1 MRHINEKIRWDRE
14 YTALVGALG
23 EQLKGGR
30 LPVSVNGLSGG
41 GETAFFCTLCRD
53 IDTLFSR
60 PVCFLV
66 ANEGAARELCD
77 ELLSDGIDAEFY
89 PTRDLGL
96 YNLSASHGSEG
107 KRLSILSRLLSGA
120 CRAIVTTPDALLSPT
135 MPQSVLSRYSFTL
148 KLGGEIDLDA
158 LCADL
163 VQMGYARLD
172 AVESEGQ
179 FARRGGILDIWC
191 AGGEAVRAE
200 FFGDEIDRM
209 GVLDIESQRVKEN
222 IRELNILPCRELICD
237 GEAAARLRSGVDGL
251 IKRLEA
257 RCEELG
263 LVGKRGKSGKKTSPS
278 AAQTPLLKGEA
289 IPLIRHADG
298 ATPSPSGEGI
308 VWGDATPHPS
318 AAQTPS
324 PEGEGFSE
332 GGEGLLESLGSLKG
346 ELAAIDASLPLNFL
360 DKYYRRIY
368 PEGASLAHYLIVQ
381 GAVCVVRELSSC
393 RARLE
398 SAEFEYSSEY
408 ERLASSGVLDM
419 RYAPPLPDT
428 RTLDELLAALQSVYC
443 DSFSSAYKGKSGG
456 LFGFRCRS
464 LSSYG
469 ERFELFLDD
478 LGQYKKSKTSVYI
491 SCENRSSA
499 ENLVRRLDELGVA
512 ALVYEPDAHAP
523 DAPIERDGVV
533 RVLPNGPV
541 DGFELFSAS
550 FALLS
555 MRQGEIKN
563 IRGVRGVKKKPRYSP
578 GQKILS
584 YAELSVGDLVVHEQ
598 YGIGCFEGM
607 TCLELNGAQ
616 RDYISIKYAGKDK
629 LFVPADQLE
638 HISKYIGAGAE
649 DGAVKLSKMGGTD
662 WVRAKERVRGAVK
675 DIARELVQ
683 LYAERQRKAGIAFLP
698 DDEFQ
703 AEFEQTFE
711 YEETEGQI
719 EAVRD
724 IKADMEKSA
733 PMDRLLCGDV
743 GYGKTEVALRAAFKA
758 VSSGYQVAILVPTT
772 ILALQHFQ
780 TVCARMRGF
789 PVRVEM
795 LSRFRTPKQT
805 EAILRRAARGDIDIL
820 IGTHRLVS
828 KDIAFKN
835 LGLLIVDEEQ
845 RFGVSQKEKI
855 KQLYPNIDVLTLSAT
870 PIPRT
875 LNMAMSGIRD
885 ISVLDEAPGERQVVQ
900 TYVLEHDP
908 LILDEAIRRE
918 LDRGGQVFYLHNR
931 TDNIERC
938 AARLA
943 ERHPSARIAVAHG
956 KTDRETLEDIW
967 RGMVGREI
975 DILVCTTI
983 IETGIDVPSANT
995 LIIEDADRMG
1005 LSQLHQLRGRV
1016 GRSARRAYAYF
1027 TYRPTK
1033 ELTDIA
1039 SKRLG
1044 AIREYAEFGA
1054 GFRIALRD
1062 MELRGAGN
1070 LLGAEQHGHLDAIGY
1085 DLYIRL
1091 LNEAVLT
1098 ERGEELPKREDC
1110 AIDLKCDAYLPESY
1124 IPSQAQRMELYK
1136 RFATIASREDIC
1148 DMGDELADRFG
1159 EYGRAVDNLMMIA
1172 YARSLGGECGVTRI
1186 TQNGSEIHFAQ
1197 KQLDIAAWSQ
1207 IYDNFKGRMRFESI
1221 GAGGVS
1227 VKIARG
1233 QSAPECAVEVLENLF
1248 QVISKSSENA

>member
-14 YTALVGALG
+14 YTALLGALG
-23 EQLKGGR
+23 EQLKGQR
-30 LPVSVNGLSGG
+30 LAVSANGLSGG

-77 ELLSDGIDAEFY
+77 ELSADGIDAELFS
-89 PTRDLGL
+89 TRDLGL
-96 YNLSASHGSEG
+96 YNLSASHGREG
-107 KRLSILSRLLSGA
+107 KRLSILSRLSSGQ

-148 KLGGEIDLDA
+148 KNGGEADLDA

-163 VQMGYARLD
+163 VKMGYARLD
-172 AVESEGQ
+172 ALEGEGQ

-191 AGGEAVRAE
+191 AGGAAVRAE

-222 IRELNILPCRELICD
+222 IREITILPCRELICD
-237 GEAAARLRSGVDGL
+237 ESAEGRLRAGVESL

-263 LVGKRGKSGKKTSPS
+263 LVGKRGKHLKKSLPQSPTAPAPS
-278 AAQTPLLKGEA
+278 SEGAKCLPL
-289 IPLIRHADG
+289 
-298 ATPSPSGEGI
+298 SGEGDRDSGGR
-308 VWGDATPHPS
+308 VVTSTEDS
-318 AAQTPS
+318 
-324 PEGEGFSE
+324 
-332 GGEGLLESLGSLKG
+332 GEGLLESLSSLKG
-346 ELAAIDASLPLNFL
+346 ELAAIDAALPLNFL

-368 PEGASLAHYLIVQ
+368 PEGATLAHYLIAL
-381 GAVCVVRELSSC
+381 GAVCIVRDLSSC

-398 SAEFEYSSEY
+398 SAEFEFSSEY

-419 RYAPPLPDT
+419 RHIPQTPDT
-428 RTLDELLAALQSVYC
+428 RILDELLAALQTVYC

-478 LGQYKKSKTSVYI
+478 LGQYKKSKTSVYV

-512 ALVYEPDAHAP
+512 ALVYDIDASSP

-541 DGFELFSAS
+541 QGFELFSAS

-555 MRQGEIKN
+555 MRLSEARAM
-563 IRGVRGVKKKPRYSP
+563 RGVRGVKKKPRYSP

-584 YAELSVGDLVVHEQ
+584 YAELSVGDFVVHEQ

-607 TCLELNGAQ
+607 TSLEQDGAQ

-638 HISKYIGAGAE
+638 HISKYIGAGAD

-683 LYAERQRKAGIAFLP
+683 LYAERQRKPGIAFLP

-703 AEFEQTFE
+703 SEFEQTFE
-711 YEETEGQI
+711 YDETEGQI

-724 IKADMEKSA
+724 IKADMEKGA

-780 TVCARMRGF
+780 TVSARMRGF

-828 KDIAFKN
+828 KDISFKN

-908 LILDEAIRRE
+908 IILDEAIRRE

-938 AARLA
+938 AARLS

-967 RGMVGREI
+967 RDMVGREI

-983 IETGIDVPSANT
+983 IETGIDVPNANT

-1033 ELTDIA
+1033 ELSDIA
-1039 SKRLG
+1039 TKRLG

-1098 ERGEELPKREDC
+1098 ERGEELPKSEDC

-1124 IPSQAQRMELYK
+1124 IPSQGQRMELYK

-1172 YARSLGGECGVTRI
+1172 YARSLGRKCGVTRI
-1186 TQNGSEIHFAQ
+1186 TQKGSELYFTQ
-1197 KQLDIAAWSQ
+1197 KQLDIAAWSG
-1207 IYDNFKGRMRFESI
+1207 IYDSFKGRMRFESGNI
-1221 GAGGVS
+1221 NAVC

-1233 QSAPECAVEVLENLF
+1233 QTPPECAVEVLEGL
-1248 QVISKSSENA
+1248 KA